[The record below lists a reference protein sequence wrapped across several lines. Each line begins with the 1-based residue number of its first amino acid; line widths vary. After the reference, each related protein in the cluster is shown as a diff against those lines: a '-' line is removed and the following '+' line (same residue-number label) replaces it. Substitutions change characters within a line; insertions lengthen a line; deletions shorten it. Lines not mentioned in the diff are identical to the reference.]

1 MRPDREK
8 FDEKARISRNFAGA
22 ALANTRETCYNK
34 KDGVFR
40 PMLERQGNRMQDKFV
55 QLLQTLAP
63 DLAAD
68 MAQRAL
74 VLERIAATAPVG
86 RRQLAVKMKLTERE
100 IRACADKLR
109 EQGFISLDPA
119 GMALTDKGRG
129 ILPEVAAF
137 TRTLKDV
144 TGLEEELAAL
154 AGVDRVAIVSG
165 DADEDT
171 AIIDEVGRAAA
182 SRVRGMLHSG
192 STLAVTGG
200 STMAATA
207 RAMHSPSPLHVMVVP
222 ARGGVGR
229 AVSTQASTLAA
240 EIAGRLGGH
249 HRLIH
254 LPDYMDDAAR
264 QEMLRHPD
272 VREVMD
278 LLQRADVI
286 LHGIGCAEE
295 MLRESKLPPSQARRL
310 LNDGAVGEAFGAYYD
325 RAGKCLLESSS
336 IGVDLARLSPS
347 CRMIAVAAGK
357 RKAEAILAVLRHD
370 PHALLVTDEGAAR
383 EMLRMLKA

>member
-1 MRPDREK
+1 
-8 FDEKARISRNFAGA
+8 
-22 ALANTRETCYNK
+22 
-34 KDGVFR
+34 
-40 PMLERQGNRMQDKFV
+40 MQNDHV
-55 QLLQTLAP
+55 QLMQTLAP
-63 DLAAD
+63 DLASE

-74 VLERIAATAPVG
+74 VLERIASMAPVG
-86 RRQLAVKMKLTERE
+86 RRQLAAKLRLTERE

-119 GMALTDKGRG
+119 GMALTERGREV
-129 ILPEVAAF
+129 LPGVQAF
-137 TRTLKDV
+137 TRALNDLSA
-144 TGLEEELAAL
+144 LEEQLASLVNA
-154 AGVDRVAIVSG
+154 DRVCIVSG
-165 DADEDT
+165 DADADS

-182 SRVRGMLHSG
+182 VRVRGMLHSG

-200 STMAATA
+200 STLAATA

-222 ARGGVGR
+222 ARGGLGR

-254 LPDYMDDAAR
+254 LPDYLDDAAR

-286 LHGIGCAEE
+286 LHGVGCAEE
-295 MLRESKLPPSQARRL
+295 MLRESKLAPSQVRKL
-310 LNDGAVGEAFGAYYD
+310 LADGAVGEAFGAYYD
-325 RAGKCLLESSS
+325 GEGKCLLESSS
-336 IGVDLARLSPS
+336 IGVDLARLSPD

-357 RKAEAILAVLRHD
+357 RKAQAILAVLRHD
-370 PHALLVTDEGAAR
+370 RHALLVTDEGAAR
-383 EMLRMLKA
+383 EMLRILTSN